1 MKKIVI
7 ASANNHKV
15 SEISIKIQPFFD
27 QILSLADFPE
37 IGEIIE
43 DGNTI
48 EENSFIKSRTAFEL
62 TKIASVADDTILEV
76 DALNGDPGLFT
87 ARYAGEDATYE
98 ENMTKLLEKLD
109 GIEDSART
117 ARFRTIISYVNG
129 VDDFH
134 VEGIIEGKILNN
146 RVGNNG
152 FGYDPIFYS
161 TEFNLS
167 LAEMDSDLKNRISH
181 RGLAI
186 EKFVSKIKKLV
197 K

>member
-7 ASANNHKV
+7 ASSNKHKI
-15 SEISIKIQPFFD
+15 SEISIKIQPFFNE
-27 QILSLADFPE
+27 ILSLTDFPE

-48 EENSFIKSRTAFEL
+48 EENSFIKSRTAFEH
-62 TKIASVADDTILEV
+62 TKIASIADDTILEV

-87 ARYAGEDATYE
+87 ARYAGENATYE
-98 ENMTKLLEKLD
+98 ENMTKLLERMD
-109 GIEDSART
+109 GIEDSYRT
-117 ARFRTIISYVNG
+117 ARFRTIISYVDG
-129 VDDFH
+129 KDDFH
-134 VEGIIEGKILNN
+134 VEGSIEGKILNT

-161 TEFNLS
+161 TELNLS
-167 LAEMDSDLKNRISH
+167 LAEMDSDQKNKISH

-186 EKFVSKIKKLV
+186 KKFVSKIQQLI
-197 K
+197 

>member
-7 ASANNHKV
+7 ASSNKHKIP
-15 SEISIKIQPFFD
+15 EISIKIQPFFNE
-27 QILSLADFPE
+27 ILSLTDFPE

-48 EENSFIKSRTAFEL
+48 EENSFIKSRTAFEH
-62 TKIASVADDTILEV
+62 TKIASIADDTILEV

-87 ARYAGEDATYE
+87 ARYAGENATYE
-98 ENMTKLLEKLD
+98 ENMTKLLERLD
-109 GIEDSART
+109 GIEDSYRT
-117 ARFRTIISYVNG
+117 ARFRTIISYVDG
-129 VDDFH
+129 KDDFH
-134 VEGIIEGKILNN
+134 VEGSIEGKILNT

-161 TEFNLS
+161 TELNLS
-167 LAEMDSDLKNRISH
+167 LAEMDSDQKNKISH

-186 EKFVSKIKKLV
+186 KKFVSKIQQLI
-197 K
+197 